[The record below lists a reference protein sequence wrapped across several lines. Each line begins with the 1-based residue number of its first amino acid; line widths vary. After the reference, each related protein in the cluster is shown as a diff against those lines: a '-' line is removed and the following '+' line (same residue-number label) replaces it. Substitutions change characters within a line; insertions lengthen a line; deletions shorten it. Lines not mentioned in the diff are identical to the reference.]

1 MVLVMGIGDVGGL
14 SMCLYFWEVMMG
26 NYTDYKILRKLSK
39 ISENL
44 ELITS
49 KLSEMEEREYDMSVQ
64 LDELELQIAETLG
77 AEQSAITLL
86 QGISQ
91 RLSDLADDLAE
102 AGIDNAKV
110 LELRDE
116 LDASE
121 VALAAAVAAVPLE

>member
-1 MVLVMGIGDVGGL
+1 
-14 SMCLYFWEVMMG
+14 MMG
-26 NYTDYKILRKLSK
+26 DYTDYKILRKLSK
-39 ISENL
+39 IAKYL

-49 KLSEMEEREYDMSVQ
+49 KILEMEERDFDMSVQ
-64 LDELELQIAETLG
+64 LDELELQVAETLG

-116 LDASE
+116 LDAGE
-121 VALAAAVAAVPLE
+121 VALAAAVAAVPL

>member
-1 MVLVMGIGDVGGL
+1 MGD
-14 SMCLYFWEVMMG
+14 
-26 NYTDYKILRKLSK
+26 YTDYKILRKLSK
-39 ISENL
+39 IAKYL
-44 ELITS
+44 ELISS
-49 KLSEMEEREYDMSVQ
+49 KILEMEERDFDMSVQ

-121 VALAAAVAAVPLE
+121 VALAAAVAAVPPE

>member
-1 MVLVMGIGDVGGL
+1 
-14 SMCLYFWEVMMG
+14 MG
-26 NYTDYKILRKLSK
+26 NYTDYKTLRKLSK
-39 ISENL
+39 IAKNL
-44 ELITS
+44 ELVIS

>member
-1 MVLVMGIGDVGGL
+1 MVLVMDIGDVGGL
-14 SMCLYFWEVMMG
+14 SLCVCSKEVIMG
-26 NYTDYKILRKLSK
+26 DYTDYKILRKLSK
-39 ISENL
+39 IAKYL

-49 KLSEMEEREYDMSVQ
+49 KILEMEERDFDMSVQ
-64 LDELELQIAETLG
+64 LDELELQVAETLG

-116 LDASE
+116 LDAGE
-121 VALAAAVAAVPLE
+121 VALAAAVAAVPL

>member
-1 MVLVMGIGDVGGL
+1 MGD
-14 SMCLYFWEVMMG
+14 
-26 NYTDYKILRKLSK
+26 YTDYKILRKLSK
-39 ISENL
+39 IAKYL

-49 KLSEMEEREYDMSVQ
+49 KILEMEERDFDMSVQ
-64 LDELELQIAETLG
+64 LDELELQVAETLG